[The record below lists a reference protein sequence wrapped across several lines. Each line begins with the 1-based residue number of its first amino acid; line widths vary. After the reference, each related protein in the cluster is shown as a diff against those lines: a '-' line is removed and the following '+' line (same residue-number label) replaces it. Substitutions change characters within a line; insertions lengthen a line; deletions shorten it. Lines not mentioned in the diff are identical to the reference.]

1 MSDAWDGRPVEP
13 GRDGAHWVS
22 PPWGGLVIRYWYAGR
37 DEWSDGFCDA
47 HSHEGWSYLG
57 PVLQPA
63 EVGAREAAAWR
74 VGRDAAAAYHEAEA
88 KERGEN
94 DPLYS
99 RLRMHTHYA
108 EDIRALQPPADL
120 AAAAATCDAVAVERE
135 AIAADCDAIAADLL
149 AELRDWKGTILED
162 ERYQMQGK
170 AEQATEIANKVRW
183 RAGA

>member
-63 EVGAREAAAWR
+63 EVAAREAAAWCG
-74 VGRDAAAAYHEAEA
+74 GRDAAAGALMAHLRYIKPRADYAGEAA
-88 KERGEN
+88 IYNAAIARIA
-94 DPLYS
+94 S
-99 RLRMHTHYA
+99 VS
-108 EDIRALQPPADL
+108 PPADL

-135 AIAADCDAIAADLL
+135 AIAAWLETHVYVTSNVNGARMEPSKRAGDDMHHRTIAA
-149 AELRDWKGTILED
+149 AIRARG
-162 ERYQMQGK
+162 
-170 AEQATEIANKVRW
+170 